1 MSDELGPELSSC
13 FLQLLGIAQWA
24 IELGCINIHHKVSL
38 LSQYQANPRVGHL
51 EALYHVFAYTTSH
64 LDIGCVVFDPKTPV
78 FDESA
83 FNSGSD
89 WKEFYGARGS
99 RGIATKDSKATGT
112 KGNYFCFC

>member
-1 MSDELGPELSSC
+1 
-13 FLQLLGIAQWA
+13 
-24 IELGCINIHHKVSL
+24 
-38 LSQYQANPRVGHL
+38 
-51 EALYHVFAYTTSH
+51 
-64 LDIGCVVFDPKTPV
+64 V

-99 RGIATKDSKATGT
+99 RGIATKDAKATGT